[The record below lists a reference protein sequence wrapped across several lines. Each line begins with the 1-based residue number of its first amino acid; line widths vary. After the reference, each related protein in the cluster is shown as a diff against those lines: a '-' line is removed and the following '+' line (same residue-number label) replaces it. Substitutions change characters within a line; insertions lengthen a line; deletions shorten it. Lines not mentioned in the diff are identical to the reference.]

1 MTPSRVAAPDAKK
14 IGAQVRAYL
23 AALPPDARRAAKQL
37 RDAIRAAA
45 PGAVEHFSYGI
56 PGFRLDGRPLMW
68 YAGWKQHMSVYPLTA
83 AITRSHAAALERYET
98 SKGTLRMPLDKK
110 LPIGLVKRLV
120 RTRVAEIRARRPAAT
135 GKRVP

>member
-1 MTPSRVAAPDAKK
+1 MSPSRAASPDSKK
-14 IGAQVRAYL
+14 MGAQVRAYL

-68 YAGWKQHMSVYPLTA
+68 YAGWKQHMSIYPMTA
-83 AITRSHAAALERYET
+83 PMKRDHAKTLARYEM
-98 SKGTLRMPLDKK
+98 SKGTLRLPLDEK
-110 LPIGLVKRLV
+110 LPVALVKRLV
-120 RTRVAEIRARRPAAT
+120 KTRAAEIRAVAT
-135 GKRVP
+135 GP